1 MPQRMLLATLVAVL
15 STAMMTGCAGVPE
28 TGMASD
34 SVFAEALTEARE
46 HGAGD
51 AQIADLEAAVNDQEI
66 SIEAAREAARRT
78 VQCMTDAG
86 LDAGYVE
93 STKYSGLVVPGYQVS
108 LGTGGPEAESQ
119 IHACDVQEGFWVN
132 MLYQTQPIAI
142 QAKEDFAQQQ
152 EPVLRA
158 CLDAKGIDT
167 APEASGV
174 DLVNLSLR
182 EARLDCLAEAGIT
195 SW

>member
-1 MPQRMLLATLVAVL
+1 MVLATLGVAL

-28 TGMASD
+28 TGTSPD
-34 SVFAEALTEARE
+34 SVFSEALTEARE
-46 HGAGD
+46 QGAGD
-51 AQIADLEAAVNDQEI
+51 AQIADLEAAVNDQEM
-66 SIEAAREAARRT
+66 SIETAREAARRT

-86 LDAGYVE
+86 LNAGYVE

-108 LGTGGPEAESQ
+108 LGAGGPEEEGQ
-119 IHACDVQEGFWVN
+119 IQACDVKEGFWVN

-152 EPVLRA
+152 KPVLRA
-158 CLDAKGIDT
+158 CLDANGIDT
-167 APEASGV
+167 VPEASGV

-182 EARLDCLAEAGIT
+182 EDRLDCLAEAGIT